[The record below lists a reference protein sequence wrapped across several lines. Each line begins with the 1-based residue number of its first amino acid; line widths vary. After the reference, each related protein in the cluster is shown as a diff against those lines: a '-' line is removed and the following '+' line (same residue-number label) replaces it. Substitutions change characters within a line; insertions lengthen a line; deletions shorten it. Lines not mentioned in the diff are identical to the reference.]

1 MHKEKMYKE
10 SVEIIQAMSAKISR
24 STGLDK
30 DDIECQGNLIFCEC
44 AERYDQSR
52 GEFSKYLTNALYFGL
67 FKYVKEILE
76 FQDITSADY
85 DNDIPEIKSSKDIL
99 KLSVNPDYSKIVN
112 ATFENLSPDSK
123 YIMGL
128 TLDPEVEFKTEKYHS
143 SRITKHKL
151 KKYLREQGWKY
162 QRIFDAFSEIKTVV
176 EAR

>member
-1 MHKEKMYKE
+1 MTKEKMYKD

-44 AERYDQSR
+44 AERYEQSR

-67 FKYVKEILE
+67 FKYAKEILE
-76 FQDITSADY
+76 FQD
-85 DNDIPEIKSSKDIL
+85 NDVEELEKI
-99 KLSVNPDYSKIVN
+99 SVNPDYSEIVN
-112 ATFENLSPDSK
+112 ATFENLSQDSK

-143 SRITKHKL
+143 SRVTKHKL

-162 QRIFDAFSEIKTVV
+162 QRIFDAFAEIKTVV